1 MFNLRASQVK
11 PPLLQGRVKLANT
24 LAALQASLYHG
35 RFTTG
40 GEASTGYK
48 LFLDKLSR
56 ETTGCS
62 LVVLHFL
69 RLYKTAAQ
77 TSALAFTWKS

>member
-1 MFNLRASQVK
+1 MFNLRASQAK
-11 PPLLQGRVKLANT
+11 PPLLQGRVKLTKN

-35 RFTTG
+35 RFATG

-56 ETTGCS
+56 EIIGCS

-69 RLYKTAAQ
+69 RFYCTKQLHK
-77 TSALAFTWKS
+77 